1 MKKTKSKCG
10 YVVYETSL
18 TECVRIT
25 DGYGICAMCAKPS
38 FKLYLIPVLNSAYCE
53 KCFNDWNESAIY
65 CKEDLDFESDYV
77 KFFEKR
83 AKERGVEVVYEM

>member
-10 YVVYETSL
+10 YIVYETSL

-25 DGYGICAMCAKPS
+25 DGYGICDMCAKPS

-53 KCFNDWNESAIY
+53 KCFNDWNERAIY
-65 CKEDLDFESDYV
+65 YKEDLDFESSYV